1 MLNEHPNK
9 RFAHTRMN
17 RNLGL
22 FQIGVEN
29 KAYHPLSHFE
39 IGGSFT
45 LRSASLT
52 RSKTNE

>member
-29 KAYHPLSHFE
+29 KAYHSLSHFE
-39 IGGSFT
+39 IGGD
-45 LRSASLT
+45 T
-52 RSKTNE
+52 RIYQHL